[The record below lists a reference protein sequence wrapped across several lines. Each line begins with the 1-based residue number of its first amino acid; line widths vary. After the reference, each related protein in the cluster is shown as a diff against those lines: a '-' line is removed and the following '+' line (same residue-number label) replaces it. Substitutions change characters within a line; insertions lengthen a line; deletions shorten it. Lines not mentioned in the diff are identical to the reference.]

1 MKVFLTPKFAKQLKR
16 LHPDEKK
23 IMDKAVQKIIDNP
36 KIGEAKIGDLIG
48 VYIYKF
54 KVKDQQWLMAYE
66 IISNKSLKLL
76 MFGPHENFYQKLKY
90 I

>member
-1 MKVFLTPKFAKQLKR
+1 MKVLMAPRFAKHLKR
-16 LHPDEKK
+16 LHPFEKK
-23 IMDKAVQKIIDNP
+23 VMDKTVQKIINNP

-66 IISNKSLKLL
+66 VISNKSLKLL
-76 MFGPHENFYQKLKY
+76 MFGPHENFYRKLK
-90 I
+90 

>member
-1 MKVFLTPKFAKQLKR
+1 
-16 LHPDEKK
+16 
-23 IMDKAVQKIIDNP
+23 MDKAVQKIINNP

-66 IISNKSLKLL
+66 VISNKSLKLL
-76 MFGPHENFYQKLKY
+76 MFGPHENFYRKLK
-90 I
+90 

>member
-16 LHPDEKK
+16 LHQAEKK

-36 KIGEAKIGDLIG
+36 KIGEAKIGNLIG

-66 IISNKSLKLL
+66 VISNKSLKLL
-76 MFGPHENFYQKLKY
+76 MFGPHENFYRKLK
-90 I
+90 

>member
-16 LHPDEKK
+16 LHQAEKK
-23 IMDKAVQKIIDNP
+23 IMDKAVQKIINNP
-36 KIGEAKIGDLIG
+36 KIGEVKIGDLIG

-66 IISNKSLKLL
+66 VISNKSLKLL
-76 MFGPHENFYQKLKY
+76 MFGPHENFYRKLK
-90 I
+90 

>member
-1 MKVFLTPKFAKQLKR
+1 MKVFLTSKFAKQLIR
-16 LHPDEKK
+16 LHPAEKK
-23 IMDKAVQKIIDNP
+23 IMDKAVQKIINNP

-66 IISNKSLKLL
+66 VISNKSLKLL
-76 MFGPHENFYQKLKY
+76 MFGPHENFYRKLK
-90 I
+90 

>member
-16 LHPDEKK
+16 LHQAEKK
-23 IMDKAVQKIIDNP
+23 IMDKAVQKIINNP

-66 IISNKSLKLL
+66 VISNKSLKLL
-76 MFGPHENFYQKLKY
+76 MFGPHENFYRKLK
-90 I
+90 

>member
-1 MKVFLTPKFAKQLKR
+1 
-16 LHPDEKK
+16 
-23 IMDKAVQKIIDNP
+23 MDKAVQKIIDNP

-66 IISNKSLKLL
+66 VISNKSLKLL
-76 MFGPHENFYQKLKY
+76 MFGPHENFYQKLK
-90 I
+90 

>member
-16 LHPDEKK
+16 LHPAEKK

-76 MFGPHENFYQKLKY
+76 MFGPHENFYQKLK
-90 I
+90 

>member
-1 MKVFLTPKFAKQLKR
+1 MKVFLTSKFAKQLKR
-16 LHPDEKK
+16 LHPAEKK

-76 MFGPHENFYQKLKY
+76 MFGPHENFYQKLK
-90 I
+90 

>member
-16 LHPDEKK
+16 LHQAEKK
-23 IMDKAVQKIIDNP
+23 IMDKAVHKIINNP

-66 IISNKSLKLL
+66 VISNKSLKLL
-76 MFGPHENFYQKLKY
+76 MFGPHENFYRKLK
-90 I
+90 

>member
-16 LHPDEKK
+16 LHPVEKK

-36 KIGEAKIGDLIG
+36 KIGEAKIGDLID

-54 KVKDQQWLMAYE
+54 KVKDQQWLMAYDV
-66 IISNKSLKLL
+66 ISNKSLKLL
-76 MFGPHENFYQKLKY
+76 MFGPHENFYRKLK
-90 I
+90 

>member
-1 MKVFLTPKFAKQLKR
+1 
-16 LHPDEKK
+16 
-23 IMDKAVQKIIDNP
+23 MDKAVQKIINNP

-76 MFGPHENFYQKLKY
+76 MFGPHENFYQKLK
-90 I
+90 

>member
-16 LHPDEKK
+16 LHQAEKK
-23 IMDKAVQKIIDNP
+23 IMDKAVQKIINNP

-76 MFGPHENFYQKLKY
+76 MFGPHENFYQKLK
-90 I
+90 